1 MRLGYTY
8 KAQGSVADAKKEFEK
23 ARQYLRDVIDRI
35 RPNYGFALYEIG
47 RVYRLECNFNEAL
60 RWFDKAKMIP
70 EKDRNVS
77 DRSIAKQIEKT
88 NKGDSTL

>member
-1 MRLGYTY
+1 MG
-8 KAQGSVADAKKEFEK
+8 
-23 ARQYLRDVIDRI
+23 RI
-35 RPNYGFALYEIG
+35 Y
-47 RVYRLECNFNEAL
+47 RVEGDFSEAL

-88 NKGDSTL
+88 NKGDSTF